1 MVHSLSVILL
11 TKENQRSTTM
21 QQYGSFLKHDVVR
34 KKPAQTS
41 TTAIIP
47 TVQSTKTGKIYLG
60 LLEAGIGV
68 ILRER

>member
-1 MVHSLSVILL
+1 
-11 TKENQRSTTM
+11 M

-47 TVQSTKTGKIYLG
+47 TVQSTKTGKIHLG
-60 LLEAGIGV
+60 LLEAGKGV